1 MRRPKSPRPRDVE
14 RQMEQLRS
22 QAIRDAILLSM
33 VR

>member
-1 MRRPKSPRPRDVE
+1 MRRVKNLRPRNVE
-14 RQMEQLRS
+14 QQIEQLRS